1 MSESRHPRPDESPAQ
16 DTETHEPVE
25 RAPSEVLVIG
35 GGGFIGSHLVDRLV
49 AERVS
54 VDVVDDL
61 SSGSLANLADARN
74 SARLTGAEMRIH
86 TVDAGAAELGNL
98 ISLRRPRQIVH
109 LALLPPGRTT
119 PADLGRSFSSML
131 TALEAAR
138 LAAVTKVVVLLPA
151 TVMYGQ
157 PATRE
162 LPIKEIPIVPRGVRG
177 VVAKAIIDLLTVY
190 RERHGIEFTA
200 LAASTVFG
208 SRQRQSRGVVATLLQ
223 AAAQGEP
230 ARLTGDGR
238 QTRDFVF
245 VDDVVDAIMRARQRG
260 SGLVVN
266 VGTGVQTSLRDLA
279 TLINSGGPKPTFVA
293 ERPDELMRFSV
304 SPVRARIH
312 LGWAPW
318 TSLADGL
325 AAIGATRDPHDR

>member
-1 MSESRHPRPDESPAQ
+1 MSESPHQHPDETEPDEPA
-16 DTETHEPVE
+16 E
-25 RAPSEVLVIG
+25 RTPSEVLVVG

-49 AERVS
+49 AERVV

-61 SSGSLANLADARN
+61 STGSLANLADARN
-74 SARLTGAEMRIH
+74 AARLTGAELRIH
-86 TVDAGAAELGNL
+86 TIDAGAAELGTL
-98 ISLRRPRQIVH
+98 ISLRRPSVVVH
-109 LALLPPGRTT
+109 LALLPPGRAT
-119 PADLGRSFSSML
+119 PAELGRSFSSML
-131 TALEAAR
+131 AVLEAAR
-138 LAAVTKVVVLLPA
+138 LASVGKVVVLLPA
-151 TVMYGQ
+151 TVMYGS
-157 PATRE
+157 PTSRD

-200 LAASTVFG
+200 LAASSVFG
-208 SRQRQSRGVVATLLQ
+208 PRQRAQRGVVATLLH
-223 AAAQGEP
+223 AVAHGEP

-245 VDDVVDAIMRARQRG
+245 IDDVVDALMRARKRG

-266 VGTGVQTSLRDLA
+266 IGTGVQTSLRDLA
-279 TLINSGGPKPTFVA
+279 TLVGAGGPQPTFVA
-293 ERPDELMRFSV
+293 ERDDELIRFSV

-318 TSLADGL
+318 TSLADGVASLL
-325 AAIGATRDPHDR
+325 APVDRGVG

>member
-1 MSESRHPRPDESPAQ
+1 MSESRPPRPDESAAH
-16 DTETHEPVE
+16 DTETDEPVE

-54 VDVVDDL
+54 IDVVDDL

-74 SARLTGAEMRIH
+74 AARLTGAEMRIH

-109 LALLPPGRTT
+109 LALLPPGRTAT
-119 PADLGRSFSSML
+119 ADLGRSFSSML
-131 TALEAAR
+131 TTLEAAR
-138 LAAVTKVVVLLPA
+138 QAAVTKIVVLLPA

-162 LPIKEIPIVPRGVRG
+162 LPIKEVPIAPRGVRG
-177 VVAKAIIDLLTVY
+177 VVAKAIIDLLNVY

-208 SRQRQSRGVVATLLQ
+208 SRQRPSRGVVATLLH

-245 VDDVVDAIMRARQRG
+245 IDDVVDAIMRARQRG

-279 TLINSGGPKPTFVA
+279 TLINSGGPRPTFVA

-318 TSLADGL
+318 TSLAEGL
-325 AAIGATRDPHDR
+325 AVLAATHDLHDR

>member
-1 MSESRHPRPDESPAQ
+1 MSESPHQHPDEAEPDEPA
-16 DTETHEPVE
+16 E
-25 RAPSEVLVIG
+25 RTPSEVLVIG

-49 AERVS
+49 AERVV

-61 SSGSLANLADARN
+61 STGSLANLADARN
-74 SARLTGAEMRIH
+74 AARLTGAELRIH
-86 TVDAGAAELGNL
+86 TVDAGAAELGTL
-98 ISLRRPRQIVH
+98 ISLRRPSVVVH
-109 LALLPPGRTT
+109 LALLPPGRAT
-119 PADLGRSFSSML
+119 PAELGRSFSSML
-131 TALEAAR
+131 AVLEAAR
-138 LAAVTKVVVLLPA
+138 SASVGKVVVLLPA
-151 TVMYGQ
+151 TVMYGR
-157 PATRE
+157 PTSRD

-200 LAASTVFG
+200 LAASSVFG
-208 SRQRQSRGVVATLLQ
+208 PRQRAQRGVVATLLQ
-223 AAAQGEP
+223 AVEHGEP

-245 VDDVVDAIMRARQRG
+245 VDDVVDALMRARKRG

-279 TLINSGGPKPTFVA
+279 TLIDAGGPQPTFVA
-293 ERPDELMRFSV
+293 ERDDELIRFSV

-318 TSLADGL
+318 TSLADGVASLL
-325 AAIGATRDPHDR
+325 APVDRGVG